1 LYNFILLNKFE
12 DRLFYFSKEWSEVA
26 VFLSYVLLGL
36 SLAAPIGPVNAAQL
50 DKGIKHGFLSS
61 WLVGIGAFV
70 ADGIY
75 MVAVYI
81 GVVNFLETSF
91 MQTFL
96 WLFGS
101 FVLIY
106 TGVESIVSAGPHISR
121 TNKVREPL
129 YKSFLSGFFISISN
143 PLTILFWLGIYGSV
157 LAKTA
162 ATSSQ
167 EQLIMYSCAIF
178 LGLLIWDVTMAGIS
192 SSFKKFFTDKMI
204 TFISVISGISLIGF
218 GIYFGFEA
226 IKLLFF

>member
-1 LYNFILLNKFE
+1 
-12 DRLFYFSKEWSEVA
+12 VA

-50 DKGIKHGFLSS
+50 DKGIKHGFFAS
-61 WLVGIGAFV
+61 WLVGVGAFV

-91 MQTFL
+91 MQIFL

-106 TGVESIVSAGPHISR
+106 TGVESIMNARPQMSKLSR
-121 TNKVREPL
+121 AREPL
-129 YKSFLSGFFISISN
+129 HKYFLSGFFISISN

-162 ATSSQ
+162 AASSQ
-167 EQLIMYSCAIF
+167 EQLILYSLAIF

-192 SSFKKFFTDKMI
+192 SSFKSLFTDKII
-204 TFISVISGISLIGF
+204 TFISVISGIFLIGF
-218 GIYFGFEA
+218 GFYFGFEA

>member
-1 LYNFILLNKFE
+1 M
-12 DRLFYFSKEWSEVA
+12 A

-50 DKGIKHGFLSS
+50 DKGIRNGFMSS
-61 WLVGIGAFV
+61 WLVGVGAFF

-106 TGVESIVSAGPHISR
+106 TGVESMVNAGPQMSKSVR
-121 TNKVREPL
+121 VREPL

-162 ATSSQ
+162 ATSNH
-167 EQLIMYSCAIF
+167 EQLILNSSAIF
-178 LGLLIWDVTMAGIS
+178 LGLLIWDVTMAGIA
-192 SSFKKFFTDKMI
+192 SSFKKFFTNKII
-204 TFISVISGISLIGF
+204 TVISVLSGLSLIGF
-218 GIYFGFEA
+218 GFYFGFEA
-226 IKLLFF
+226 IKTLFF